1 MVRVKLSVPICGP
14 EGSFKAGDKPDLPEA
29 LAKALIKDG
38 HAKNLEIIEIKKEL
52 PTPPATVLKN
62 ASGAPEKPKK
72 EEPLKR
78 KSTRQRR

>member
-1 MVRVKLSVPICGP
+1 MAKVKLLVPICGP
-14 EGSFKAGDKPDLPEA
+14 EGSFKAGDKSDLSEA

-38 HAKNLEIIEIKKEL
+38 HAESLEIKTPEIKVEIYE
-52 PTPPATVLKN
+52 PEIM
-62 ASGAPEKPKK
+62 PEKPKK

>member
-1 MVRVKLSVPICGP
+1 MVRVKLLVPICGP

-62 ASGAPEKPKK
+62 ASGAPVIKK
-72 EEPLKR
+72 EAKTG
-78 KSTRQRR
+78 KK